1 MQVKNA
7 QKSKK
12 NEKNSLLNPLQ
23 RFTLNHIDKK
33 SSFFKK
39 KTLFTLKKYKKILY
53 INKKGEK
60 MFSLI
65 LSSLIITAE
74 PNEPTKIIGSAN
86 TPEGQRKEVIVEQP
100 YNSPNPF
107 GYIAPENNTTIQNT
121 NNAQTP
127 PQQTSAPN
135 MITTQSSSVNP
146 RDMNPLHY
154 KDKIENTI
162 YQSGDRLIIIQ
173 SIPLKYIKEAL
184 EPNIQ
189 PTISDFPAW

>member
-1 MQVKNA
+1 M
-7 QKSKK
+7 
-12 NEKNSLLNPLQ
+12 L
-23 RFTLNHIDKK
+23 
-33 SSFFKK
+33 
-39 KTLFTLKKYKKILY
+39 
-53 INKKGEK
+53 
-60 MFSLI
+60 SLI

-74 PNEPTKIIGSAN
+74 PNDPTKIIGSAN
-86 TPEGQRKEVIVEQP
+86 TPDGQRKEVIVEQP
-100 YNSPNPF
+100 YNSLNPF

-121 NNAQTP
+121 NNTQTP
-127 PQQTSAPN
+127 LQQTSAPN

>member
-1 MQVKNA
+1 M
-7 QKSKK
+7 
-12 NEKNSLLNPLQ
+12 L
-23 RFTLNHIDKK
+23 
-33 SSFFKK
+33 
-39 KTLFTLKKYKKILY
+39 
-53 INKKGEK
+53 
-60 MFSLI
+60 SLI

-86 TPEGQRKEVIVEQP
+86 TPSGQRKEVIVEQP
-100 YNSPNPF
+100 ENSPDPF
-107 GYIAPENNTTIQNT
+107 GYIATENTIQNQT
-121 NNAQTP
+121 NN
-127 PQQTSAPN
+127 PQQATIAQSNTSTPSPN
-135 MITTQSSSVNP
+135 MITSQVSTINP
-146 RDMNPLHY
+146 KDMNPLHY

>member
-1 MQVKNA
+1 M
-7 QKSKK
+7 
-12 NEKNSLLNPLQ
+12 L
-23 RFTLNHIDKK
+23 
-33 SSFFKK
+33 
-39 KTLFTLKKYKKILY
+39 
-53 INKKGEK
+53 
-60 MFSLI
+60 SLI

-100 YNSPNPF
+100 YNSSNPF
-107 GYIAPENNTTIQNT
+107 GYIAPENNTTTQNT
-121 NNAQTP
+121 NNAQISL
-127 PQQTSAPN
+127 QQTSAQN

>member
-1 MQVKNA
+1 
-7 QKSKK
+7 
-12 NEKNSLLNPLQ
+12 
-23 RFTLNHIDKK
+23 
-33 SSFFKK
+33 
-39 KTLFTLKKYKKILY
+39 
-53 INKKGEK
+53 

-86 TPEGQRKEVIVEQP
+86 TPDGQRKEVIVEQP
-100 YNSPNPF
+100 YNSPNPL

-127 PQQTSAPN
+127 LQQTSAQN

>member
-1 MQVKNA
+1 M
-7 QKSKK
+7 
-12 NEKNSLLNPLQ
+12 
-23 RFTLNHIDKK
+23 D
-33 SSFFKK
+33 
-39 KTLFTLKKYKKILY
+39 
-53 INKKGEK
+53 
-60 MFSLI
+60 
-65 LSSLIITAE
+65 TA
-74 PNEPTKIIGSAN
+74 TK
-86 TPEGQRKEVIVEQP
+86 
-100 YNSPNPF
+100 
-107 GYIAPENNTTIQNT
+107 NNTTIQNT

-127 PQQTSAPN
+127 LQQTSAPN

-154 KDKIENTI
+154 KDEIENTI

>member
-1 MQVKNA
+1 
-7 QKSKK
+7 
-12 NEKNSLLNPLQ
+12 
-23 RFTLNHIDKK
+23 
-33 SSFFKK
+33 
-39 KTLFTLKKYKKILY
+39 
-53 INKKGEK
+53 

-86 TPEGQRKEVIVEQP
+86 TPDGQRKEVIVEQP

-107 GYIAPENNTTIQNT
+107 GYIAPENNTTNQTVNT
-121 NNAQTP
+121 TPKILQQTP
-127 PQQTSAPN
+127 PPTSTPN

-189 PTISDFPAW
+189 PTISEFPAW